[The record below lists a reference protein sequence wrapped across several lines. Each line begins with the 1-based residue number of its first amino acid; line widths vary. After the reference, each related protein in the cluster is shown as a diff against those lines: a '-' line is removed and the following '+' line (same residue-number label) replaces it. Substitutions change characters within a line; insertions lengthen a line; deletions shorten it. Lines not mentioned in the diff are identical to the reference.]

1 MTVKTLIGRGAIG
14 GKARGRALVSRETFQ
29 GDSAIDIATGRIIQV
44 GHPLEGET
52 LTGAVLVLD
61 GGKGSTGWSCR
72 LHAAVVRGV
81 GPAAMIFPRMDAR
94 TAGAAAAAD
103 IPVVTDTQEDP
114 FLSIATG
121 DWVTVDG
128 DRGEIIIEGEQ

>member
-1 MTVKTLIGRGAIG
+1 MAGVAKLVGGTVLLSLAG
-14 GKARGRALVSRETFQ
+14 LQ

-44 GHPLEGET
+44 GHPLK
-52 LTGAVLVLD
+52 GAVLVLD

-81 GPAAMIFPRMDAR
+81 GPAAMIFPR

-103 IPVVTDTQEDP
+103 IPVVTDTREDP

-121 DWVTVDG
+121 NRVTVDG
-128 DRGEIIIEGEQ
+128 DRGEIVIEGKR